1 MNNPNND
8 SAEINLR
15 ELELG
20 QCILVDLDFL
30 IDTRMGALA
39 KLNEDFV
46 VPVMKKGY
54 WKRQH
59 DFFNRLYSKIDMEKY
74 NEIYRNRDWEVL
86 ARSRLC
92 NSILWLNALTRK
104 MERRIADTPYRF
116 PVVVYLNVYPYE
128 LTDQEIH
135 VLASA
140 IQNKLAITTEMRVI
154 RKSNKE
160 LTPAWIKKSVA
171 LLAKYDG
178 DDWLAE
184 QGEALTKEP
193 LPTITVVL
201 PALLK
206 DDTALSPMAKGADGK
221 DYNLFEELP
230 KGMAVLIDMTYIE
243 PEEVSVINPRV
254 AKMIKENSP
263 VNAPEPPTAENIGEG

>member
-1 MNNPNND
+1 
-8 SAEINLR
+8 
-15 ELELG
+15 
-20 QCILVDLDFL
+20 
-30 IDTRMGALA
+30 
-39 KLNEDFV
+39 
-46 VPVMKKGY
+46 
-54 WKRQH
+54 
-59 DFFNRLYSKIDMEKY
+59 
-74 NEIYRNRDWEVL
+74 
-86 ARSRLC
+86 
-92 NSILWLNALTRK
+92 
-104 MERRIADTPYRF
+104 
-116 PVVVYLNVYPYE
+116 
-128 LTDQEIH
+128 
-135 VLASA
+135 
-140 IQNKLAITTEMRVI
+140 MRVI